1 MAINT
6 DAEFQK
12 NLGGAEDAALAK
24 EHPETEKLLFSTSD
38 GNLENGIKNSKS
50 FGASAKELEAEPNGH
65 NMQYM
70 SSESVTQVGATPLSP
85 SRVSV
90 GRASSTGTTSA
101 QEQPRPRDY
110 LILAIFSCFCPM
122 WPINIVALVYSIM
135 SRNSLQQGD
144 TDGARRLGHL
154 ARLLSIIA
162 IVLGTLIIITYC
174 VINYAGKGDQEVAHV
189 LWEIPWPPFKPTA
202 SSKLFQTYYLNWE
215 GPSGLESDT
224 CDYVTG

>member
-6 DAEFQK
+6 DVEFEK
-12 NLGGAEDAALAK
+12 KLGGSGDSALPK
-24 EHPETEKLLFSTSD
+24 EHQETEKLLFSASE
-38 GNLENGIKNSKS
+38 GSLENGVKNSKS
-50 FGASAKELEAEPNGH
+50 FTVSLPNAKELEAESNGH

-70 SSESVTQVGATPLSP
+70 SSESMSKIGATPTSP

-90 GRASSTGTTSA
+90 GKASSTGTASA
-101 QEQPRPRDY
+101 RDQSRPRDY
-110 LILAIFSCFCPM
+110 LILAIISCFCPI

-162 IVLGTLIIITYC
+162 IVLGTLIIITYS
-174 VINYAGKGDQEVAHV
+174 VVNYAGK
-189 LWEIPWPPFKPTA
+189 
-202 SSKLFQTYYLNWE
+202 
-215 GPSGLESDT
+215 SG
-224 CDYVTG
+224 